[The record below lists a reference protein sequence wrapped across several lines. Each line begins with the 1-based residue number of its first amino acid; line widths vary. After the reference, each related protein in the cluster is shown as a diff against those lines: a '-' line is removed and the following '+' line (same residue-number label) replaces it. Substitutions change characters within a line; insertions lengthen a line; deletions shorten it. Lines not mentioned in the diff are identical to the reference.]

1 MNPIK
6 ELLESYGDNDGWY
19 NPRRILEHFDSTI
32 LYFIVGARR
41 IGKTDLFLRLACDL
55 WQVHGRKTLWIRD
68 HDKHFQDDAFISAF
82 LADAKLFGWCPDE
95 WVTKRDGVWTADK
108 DGELIIKFQ
117 GVNTFSSLRG
127 GAHPDVDLFVQDE
140 IGRASCRERV

>member
-1 MNPIK
+1 MESVIRMSETNLITDTSNAEHCEVREPMNPIK

-55 WQVHGRKTLWIRD
+55 WQVHGRKTL
-68 HDKHFQDDAFISAF
+68 
-82 LADAKLFGWCPDE
+82 
-95 WVTKRDGVWTADK
+95 
-108 DGELIIKFQ
+108 
-117 GVNTFSSLRG
+117 
-127 GAHPDVDLFVQDE
+127 
-140 IGRASCRERV
+140 

>member
-19 NPRRILEHFDSTI
+19 NPKRILEHFDDTI

-68 HDKHFQDDAFISAF
+68 HDKHFQDDAFLSSF
-82 LADAKLFGWCPDE
+82 LADAKLFGWCP
-95 WVTKRDGVWTADK
+95 
-108 DGELIIKFQ
+108 
-117 GVNTFSSLRG
+117 
-127 GAHPDVDLFVQDE
+127 
-140 IGRASCRERV
+140 